1 MRLPG
6 ENAGVAA
13 AVDSHAQGRYE
24 HSLLDTVVVAPYSAV
39 AVAAVLSV
47 ERIEMIADEEHCDF
61 VVAGDDTVVGNSVVD
76 ADADTAAAAAAVV
89 VVVVADSVAV
99 VAAAAAADS
108 SLRWFAVEGTAAG
121 GMAQSMTSSS
131 LTDRRHRDGQ
141 MTFCFQ
147 KTADEDRVDPPR
159 YNYLTMLISIVQ
171 FLPLSS
177 W

>member
-47 ERIEMIADEEHCDF
+47 ERIEMIADEERCDF
-61 VVAGDDTVVGNSVVD
+61 VAAGDDTVVGNSVVD
-76 ADADTAAAAAAVV
+76 ADADTAAAA
-89 VVVVADSVAV
+89 VVVADSVV
-99 VAAAAAADS
+99 VVVVVAAAADS

-121 GMAQSMTSSS
+121 GMAQSMTGSS
-131 LTDRRHRDGQ
+131 LTDRRLRDGQ

>member
-39 AVAAVLSV
+39 AVAAALSV

-89 VVVVADSVAV
+89 VVVADSVV
-99 VAAAAAADS
+99 VVVAAAADS

-121 GMAQSMTSSS
+121 GMAQSMTGSS
-131 LTDRRHRDGQ
+131 LTDRRLRDGQ